1 VNQAKHLQASK
12 HLTQVAK
19 CDILT
24 QSCII
29 LFKKVDKHTAKLLHK
44 KPEVLAS
51 KNTRPEAQLLLE
63 VVVEA
68 EEEEILKNARTNS
81 LSKSGR
87 DSVPFP
93 RRHSYIKSTRN

>member
-1 VNQAKHLQASK
+1 VIFLLK
-12 HLTQVAK
+12 VV
-19 CDILT
+19 
-24 QSCII
+24 
-29 LFKKVDKHTAKLLHK
+29 LFFLKKLIKHTAKLLHK